1 LGAIFFLCFFLS
13 IMYHDI
19 FPRTISSP
27 LFLVPSFCIFL
38 LLLLLCTERAS
49 TGPCCFSGAA
59 PESEAPGK
67 VKEYD

>member
-1 LGAIFFLCFFLS
+1 
-13 IMYHDI
+13 MHHDI
-19 FPRTISSP
+19 FARTISSP

-38 LLLLLCTERAS
+38 LLLLLLYTERYR
-49 TGPCCFSGAA
+49 PLLFSGAA